1 MQKNVIKE
9 SKGSL
14 TPTPS
19 ILYICL
25 IFLSITLG
33 CSSAHEKDAVE
44 VSLAYYEKELLPQRS
59 AQRPKKYGHRIDES
73 KAVNIFYV
81 DCNDPVASNQNAGTA
96 DRPFRS
102 IAYAVHFVNEQRIPA
117 RIIIRP
123 GTYRENIVLAGDSAS
138 GKDPVLIIEAEKK
151 GTVFISGSVAQKGW
165 KKENKEKY
173 YSAEWPYRW
182 GFSRLEYEYKLKYT
196 QLGRR
201 KEIVTLNDTLLTQ
214 KLSLSELDAGSFFI
228 DEQLGKI
235 YLNPPEKID
244 LNNADVEV
252 GVTAKLFEIKQRAN
266 FILRGINIQHTM
278 GSMHEVALRLAK
290 VSNFLIE
297 DCTVSQNATIGILL
311 VLAVNGTLRRVSSI
325 QNGGNGMDMY
335 IAQSILVEESEF
347 SSNCWRS
354 HQAQVWHYFPAGTKL
369 CYARNVEFRRNT
381 FVGNLA
387 RGFWIDIN
395 GEFNTFKENLV
406 MDNTDFG
413 VFIETSHGPTRIENN
428 RITGNRY
435 GIMIAE
441 SWLTELIGN
450 TIFQNRMGQIGVR
463 AMDNRTQQDIKKREF
478 FYAQETRGEHLR
490 FRYLPM
496 KLTMNNNIL
505 FSDSKEDDLYRHDAD
520 MGTDF
525 GEHIKT
531 YRGNS
536 NILYHTKKENAFLPD
551 PVYPDLTL
559 KQWQKKTGQ
568 DKQSQ
573 WRDPGIYY
581 VTIQHKGND
590 IVVGI
595 HNSKSAVTTVELY
608 GAKMKNSGRKDPYF
622 VEWNTVQEL
631 ATKKSSP
638 YTFTLPPETAEENWM
653 FFAKVYTADN
663 QVLHSKR
670 ISVAP

>member
-1 MQKNVIKE
+1 MQNNIE
-9 SKGSL
+9 SKRAL
-14 TPTPS
+14 TPTQR
-19 ILYICL
+19 ILYACL

-33 CSSAHEKDAVE
+33 YSSAHKKDAVE
-44 VSLAYYEKELLPQRS
+44 VSLSYYEKELLPQRS
-59 AQRPKKYGHRIDES
+59 AQRPEKFGHTIDES

-81 DCNDPVASNQNAGTA
+81 DCNDPFASDQNAGTT
-96 DRPFRS
+96 DSPFRT
-102 IAYAVHFVNEQRIPA
+102 IASAVHFVNEQRIPA

-123 GTYRENIVLAGDSAS
+123 GTYQENIVLAGDSS

-165 KKENKEKY
+165 EKENKEKY
-173 YSAEWPYRW
+173 YSAGWPYKW

-235 YLNPPEKID
+235 YLNPPERIEINK
-244 LNNADVEV
+244 ADVEA
-252 GVTAKLFEIKQRAN
+252 GVITKLFEIKQRAN
-266 FILRGINIQHTM
+266 FILRGITIQHAM
-278 GSMHEVALRLAK
+278 GSMHEVALRLAN

-297 DCTVSQNATIGILL
+297 DCTVFQNGTIGILL

-335 IAQSILVEESEF
+335 IAQSILVEDSEF
-347 SSNCWRS
+347 SFNCWRS
-354 HQAQVWHYFPAGTKL
+354 HQAQVWHYFPAGAKL
-369 CYARNVEFRRNT
+369 CHTRNIELRRNT
-381 FVGNLA
+381 FIGNLA
-387 RGFWIDIN
+387 RGFWVDIN

-441 SWLTELIGN
+441 SWLTELTGN
-450 TIFQNRMGQIGVR
+450 TIFQNRMSQIGVR
-463 AMDNRTQQDIKKREF
+463 AIDNRTQQDIKNREF
-478 FYAQETRGEHLR
+478 FYAQETRGEHLI

-505 FSDSKEDDLYRHDAD
+505 FSDNKEDALYRHGVA

-531 YRGNS
+531 YRGNN
-536 NILYHTKKENAFLPD
+536 NILYHTKKEKAFLPE
-551 PVYPDLTL
+551 PVYADLTL
-559 KQWQKKTGQ
+559 EQWQKKTGQ
-568 DKQSQ
+568 DKHSQ
-573 WRDPGIYY
+573 WKNPEIYY
-581 VTIQHKGND
+581 VTIQHKGNNILID
-590 IVVGI
+590 S
-595 HNSKSAVTTVELY
+595 HNSKSAVTTVALY
-608 GAKMKNSGRKDPYF
+608 GAKMKNSSRKDPYF
-622 VEWNTVQEL
+622 VGWNTVQEV
-631 ATKKSSP
+631 ATRNSWP
-638 YTFTLPPETAEENWM
+638 YTFALPPETAEGHWM

-663 QVLHSKR
+663 QVLHSRR
-670 ISVAP
+670 ISVER